1 MGTLFVVRVMDSTAP
16 RLQTK
21 SIGIIGAGI
30 AGLSCAKTLEQAGYH
45 VEIFDKGRNLSGRMA
60 TRRNNL
66 SEFDHGAQYFTV
78 KNPDFRQEVD
88 RWIGA
93 DVAKL
98 WSPKMAVL
106 DNLKEKEIS
115 AKTNQFS
122 SWINTGIGKLKS
134 LKTSIFSTSNTG
146 TSVERF
152 VGVPKMTTP
161 ATFIS
166 RGLSVKKETT
176 IESIFI
182 RPQSYPRWSLKSKEI
197 GLIEGNFNII
207 IAAIPAPQA
216 AELFKEIS
224 PKLTEISQSVKMTG
238 SWAVMLNFE
247 EKVNLNFD
255 SAFINGGPLRWIA
268 RNNSKPERGVT
279 EAWVLHATSEWS
291 ESRLDI
297 SREEATELLINEFVA
312 LGGSLP
318 KQSQAHLWRYAEAA
332 QPLHTTFAWDAENN
346 LGICSDW
353 LNSGRVEGAWLSG
366 KRLAEFIIQSL
377 KDNDPLKNY
386 WGHGN

>member
-98 WSPKMAVL
+98 WSPKIAVL
-106 DNLKEKEIS
+106 DNLKEKEIP
-115 AKTNQFS
+115 AKANQFS
-122 SWINTGIGKLKS
+122 SWVNTGIGKLKS
-134 LKTSIFSTSNTG
+134 LKTSIFSTDNTD

-176 IESIFI
+176 IDSIFI
-182 RPQSYPRWSLKSKEI
+182 RPQSYPRWSLKSREI

-207 IAAIPAPQA
+207 IAAMPAPQA

-255 SAFINGGPLRWIA
+255 SAFINGGPLRWIT

-291 ESRLDI
+291 ESHLDI

>member
-98 WSPKMAVL
+98 WSPKIAVL
-106 DNLKEKEIS
+106 DNLKEKEIP
-115 AKTNQFS
+115 AKANQFS

-176 IESIFI
+176 IDSIFI
-182 RPQSYPRWSLKSKEI
+182 RPQSYPRWSLKSREI

-207 IAAIPAPQA
+207 IAAMPAPQA

-255 SAFINGGPLRWIA
+255 SAFINGGPLRWIT

-291 ESRLDI
+291 ESHLDI

>member
-1 MGTLFVVRVMDSTAP
+1 METLFVVRVMDSTAP

-98 WSPKMAVL
+98 WSPKIAVL
-106 DNLKEKEIS
+106 NNLKEKEIP
-115 AKTNQFS
+115 AKANQFS
-122 SWINTGIGKLKS
+122 SWVNTSIGKLKS
-134 LKTSIFSTSNTG
+134 LKASIFSTSNTG

-176 IESIFI
+176 IDSIFI
-182 RPQSYPRWSLKSKEI
+182 RPQSYPRWSLKSREI

-207 IAAIPAPQA
+207 IAAMPAPQA

-255 SAFINGGPLRWIA
+255 SAFINGGPLRWIT

-291 ESRLDI
+291 ESHLDI

>member
-1 MGTLFVVRVMDSTAP
+1 MGALFVVRVMDSTAP

-30 AGLSCAKTLEQAGYH
+30 SGLSCAKTLEQAGYH
-45 VEIFDKGRNLSGRMA
+45 VEVFDKGRNLSGRMA
-60 TRRNNL
+60 TRRNDL

-78 KNPDFRQEVD
+78 KNPDFKQEVD
-88 RWIGA
+88 RWVGA
-93 DVAKL
+93 DVAKI
-98 WSPKMAVL
+98 WSPKIAVL

-115 AKTNQFS
+115 AKKNQFN
-122 SWINTGIGKLKS
+122 SWVNIGIGKLKS
-134 LKTSIFSTSNTG
+134 FKKSIFTANNNG

-152 VGVPKMTTP
+152 VGTPKMTTP

-166 RGLSVKKETT
+166 RGLSVKKGTT
-176 IESIFI
+176 IDSVYI

-197 GLIEGNFNII
+197 GVIEGNFNII

-224 PKLTEISQSVKMTG
+224 PKLTEISQSVKMSGT
-238 SWAVMLNFE
+238 WAVMLNFE

-255 SAFINGGPLRWIA
+255 AAFINGGPLRWIA
-268 RNNSKPERGVT
+268 RNNSKPERGMT

-291 ESRLDI
+291 ESHLDI
-297 SREEATELLINEFVA
+297 SREEATELLVKEFIT
-312 LGGSLP
+312 LGGSVP
-318 KQSQAHLWRYAEAA
+318 NQSQAHLWRYADST
-332 QPLHTTFAWDAENN
+332 QPLDTTFAWDEENN

-353 LNSGRVEGAWLSG
+353 LNNGRVEGAWLSG

>member
-98 WSPKMAVL
+98 WSPKIAVL
-106 DNLKEKEIS
+106 NNLKEKEIP
-115 AKTNQFS
+115 AKANQFS
-122 SWINTGIGKLKS
+122 SWVNTGIGKLKS

-176 IESIFI
+176 IDSIFI
-182 RPQSYPRWSLKSKEI
+182 RPQSYPRWSLKSREI

-207 IAAIPAPQA
+207 IAAMPAPQA

-255 SAFINGGPLRWIA
+255 SAFINGGPLRWIT

-291 ESRLDI
+291 ESHLDI

>member
-16 RLQTK
+16 RLQKK

-106 DNLKEKEIS
+106 DNLKEKEIP
-115 AKTNQFS
+115 AKANQFS
-122 SWINTGIGKLKS
+122 SWVNTGIGKLKS
-134 LKTSIFSTSNTG
+134 LKTSIFSTDNTD

-176 IESIFI
+176 IDSIFI

-207 IAAIPAPQA
+207 IAAMPAPQA

-247 EKVNLNFD
+247 EKVNLDFD

-353 LNSGRVEGAWLSG
+353 LNSGRVKGAWLSG

>member
-1 MGTLFVVRVMDSTAP
+1 MVRVMDSTAP
-16 RLQTK
+16 RLQKK

-106 DNLKEKEIS
+106 DNLKEKEIP
-115 AKTNQFS
+115 AKANQFS
-122 SWINTGIGKLKS
+122 SWVNTGIGKLKS
-134 LKTSIFSTSNTG
+134 LKTSIFSTDNTD

-176 IESIFI
+176 IDSIFI

-207 IAAIPAPQA
+207 IAAMPAPQA

-247 EKVNLNFD
+247 EKVNLDFD

>member
-1 MGTLFVVRVMDSTAP
+1 METLFVVRVMDSTAP

-98 WSPKMAVL
+98 WSPKIAVL
-106 DNLKEKEIS
+106 DNLKEKEIP
-115 AKTNQFS
+115 AKANQFS
-122 SWINTGIGKLKS
+122 SWVNTSIGKLKS
-134 LKTSIFSTSNTG
+134 LKASIFSTSNTG
-146 TSVERF
+146 NSVERF

-176 IESIFI
+176 IDSIFI
-182 RPQSYPRWSLKSKEI
+182 RPQSYPRWSLKSREI

-207 IAAIPAPQA
+207 IAAMPAPQA

-255 SAFINGGPLRWIA
+255 SAFINGGPLRWIT

-291 ESRLDI
+291 ESHLDI

>member
-1 MGTLFVVRVMDSTAP
+1 
-16 RLQTK
+16 LQKK

-106 DNLKEKEIS
+106 DNLKEKEIP
-115 AKTNQFS
+115 AKANQFS
-122 SWINTGIGKLKS
+122 SWVNTGIGKLKS
-134 LKTSIFSTSNTG
+134 LKTSIFSTDNTD

-176 IESIFI
+176 IDSIFI

-207 IAAIPAPQA
+207 IAAMPAPQA

-247 EKVNLNFD
+247 EKVNLDFD

>member
-16 RLQTK
+16 RLQKK

-106 DNLKEKEIS
+106 DNLKEKEIP
-115 AKTNQFS
+115 AKANQFS
-122 SWINTGIGKLKS
+122 SWVNTSIGKLKS
-134 LKTSIFSTSNTG
+134 LKTSIFSTDNTD

-176 IESIFI
+176 IDSIFI

-207 IAAIPAPQA
+207 IAAMPAPQA

-247 EKVNLNFD
+247 EKVNLDFD

>member
-1 MGTLFVVRVMDSTAP
+1 METLFVVRVMDSTAP

-98 WSPKMAVL
+98 WSPKIAVL
-106 DNLKEKEIS
+106 DNLKEKEIP
-115 AKTNQFS
+115 AKANQFS
-122 SWINTGIGKLKS
+122 SWVNTSIGKLKS

-176 IESIFI
+176 IDSIFI
-182 RPQSYPRWSLKSKEI
+182 RPQSYPRWSLKSREI

-207 IAAIPAPQA
+207 IAAMPAPQA

-255 SAFINGGPLRWIA
+255 SAFINGGPLRWIT

-291 ESRLDI
+291 ESHLDI

>member
-16 RLQTK
+16 RLQKK

-106 DNLKEKEIS
+106 DNLKEKEIP
-115 AKTNQFS
+115 AKANQFS
-122 SWINTGIGKLKS
+122 SWVNTGIGKLKS
-134 LKTSIFSTSNTG
+134 LKTSIFSTDNTD

-176 IESIFI
+176 IDSIFI

-207 IAAIPAPQA
+207 IAAMPAPQA

-247 EKVNLNFD
+247 EKVNLDFD

-386 WGHGN
+386 CGNGN

>member
-1 MGTLFVVRVMDSTAP
+1 METLFVVRVMDSTAP

-98 WSPKMAVL
+98 WSPKIAVL
-106 DNLKEKEIS
+106 DNLKEKEIP
-115 AKTNQFS
+115 AKANQFS
-122 SWINTGIGKLKS
+122 SWVNTGIGKLKS

-176 IESIFI
+176 IDSIFI
-182 RPQSYPRWSLKSKEI
+182 RPQSYPRWSLKSREI

-207 IAAIPAPQA
+207 IAAMPAPQA

-255 SAFINGGPLRWIA
+255 SAFINGGPLRWIT

-291 ESRLDI
+291 ESHLDI

>member
-1 MGTLFVVRVMDSTAP
+1 MVRVMDSTAP

-30 AGLSCAKTLEQAGYH
+30 SGLSCAKALEQAGYD
-45 VEIFDKGRNLSGRMA
+45 VEVFDKGRNLSGRMA
-60 TRRNNL
+60 TRRNDL
-66 SEFDHGAQYFTV
+66 SEFDHGAQYFTA
-78 KNPDFRQEVD
+78 KDPAFIQEVD

-93 DVAKL
+93 DVAQV
-98 WSPKMAVL
+98 WSPKIAVL
-106 DNLKEKEIS
+106 NNLKENEIP
-115 AKTNQFS
+115 AKTNHFN
-122 SWINTGIGKLKS
+122 SWVATGIGKLKS
-134 LKTSIFSTSNTG
+134 LKTSIFSASNTA

-152 VGVPKMTTP
+152 IGVPKMTTP

-166 RGLSVKKETT
+166 RGLSIKKETT
-176 IESIFI
+176 IDSVFVK
-182 RPQSYPRWSLKSKEI
+182 PQSYPRWSLKSKEI
-197 GLIEGNFNII
+197 GLIQGNFNII

-255 SAFINGGPLRWIA
+255 SAFINGGPLRWIT

-291 ESRLDI
+291 ESHLDI

>member
-16 RLQTK
+16 RLQKK

-78 KNPDFRQEVD
+78 KNPDFRHEVD

-93 DVAKL
+93 EVAKL

-106 DNLKEKEIS
+106 DSLKEKEIP
-115 AKTNQFS
+115 AKANEFS
-122 SWINTGIGKLKS
+122 SWVNKGIGKLKS
-134 LKTSIFSTSNTG
+134 LKTSIFSTDNTD

-176 IESIFI
+176 IDSIFI

-207 IAAIPAPQA
+207 IAAMPAPQA
-216 AELFKEIS
+216 AVLFKEIS

-247 EKVNLNFD
+247 EKVNLDFD

>member
-1 MGTLFVVRVMDSTAP
+1 
-16 RLQTK
+16 
-21 SIGIIGAGI
+21 
-30 AGLSCAKTLEQAGYH
+30 
-45 VEIFDKGRNLSGRMA
+45 
-60 TRRNNL
+60 
-66 SEFDHGAQYFTV
+66 
-78 KNPDFRQEVD
+78 
-88 RWIGA
+88 
-93 DVAKL
+93 
-98 WSPKMAVL
+98 
-106 DNLKEKEIS
+106 
-115 AKTNQFS
+115 
-122 SWINTGIGKLKS
+122 
-134 LKTSIFSTSNTG
+134 
-146 TSVERF
+146 
-152 VGVPKMTTP
+152 MTTP

-176 IESIFI
+176 IDSIFI
-182 RPQSYPRWSLKSKEI
+182 RPQSYPRWSLKSREI

-207 IAAIPAPQA
+207 IAAMPAPQA

-255 SAFINGGPLRWIA
+255 SAFINGGPLRWIT

-291 ESRLDI
+291 ESHLDI

>member
-106 DNLKEKEIS
+106 DNLKEKEIP

-122 SWINTGIGKLKS
+122 SWVNTGIGKLKS

>member
-16 RLQTK
+16 RLQKK

-106 DNLKEKEIS
+106 DNLKEKEIP
-115 AKTNQFS
+115 AKANQFS
-122 SWINTGIGKLKS
+122 SWVNTGIGKLKS
-134 LKTSIFSTSNTG
+134 LKTSIFSTDNTD

-176 IESIFI
+176 IDSIFI

-207 IAAIPAPQA
+207 IAAMPAPQA

-224 PKLTEISQSVKMTG
+224 PKLTEISQSVKMPG

-247 EKVNLNFD
+247 EKVNLDFD